1 MNQQDLIA
9 NVVQE
14 VLRQIDPSKTGG
26 TSASNY
32 RSGTAGGSKPA
43 GGSGDGLFTNV
54 DQAVDTATHAQR
66 QLAAAGMEA
75 RKGIVAIIKSISGQN
90 ADAWGKMELDET
102 KLGRLDHKIAK
113 LHLLNNV
120 PGTEFLNTVAH
131 SGDNGIGLDE
141 GAPWGVI
148 GVITPVT
155 HSIPTMSANAINMIA
170 AGNSM
175 VINAHPSG
183 AKCLAHAASVYNKA
197 IKAKFNIDPLIC
209 VINPPTLQ
217 TAEAIF
223 SHPRIPLLVA
233 TGGPAVARAAMKQT
247 KRAIVAGPGNPPVVV
262 DETADL
268 DNAAKSII
276 QGGAFDNNLLCI
288 GEKEVFVVA
297 SVFEKM
303 MDAMRR
309 AGAVE
314 LPSAAIEKL
323 AKVAFKYENDH
334 YAVSKD
340 FVGKDPQVLGAA
352 AGVNIRAGVDL
363 LFGETDESSPF
374 VFEEQM
380 MPFVPFVRAR
390 DFDHALDMAVKHEH
404 GFGHTAIIHSN
415 NLANITR
422 MGQTM
427 NTTLFAVNGPST
439 GCLGIGGE
447 GYASYS
453 IATPTGEGVTNP
465 MTFTRFRRQTVSGS
479 LRIV

>member
-1 MNQQDLIA
+1 
-9 NVVQE
+9 
-14 VLRQIDPSKTGG
+14 
-26 TSASNY
+26 
-32 RSGTAGGSKPA
+32 
-43 GGSGDGLFTNV
+43 
-54 DQAVDTATHAQR
+54 
-66 QLAAAGMEA
+66 
-75 RKGIVAIIKSISGQN
+75 
-90 ADAWGKMELDET
+90 
-102 KLGRLDHKIAK
+102 
-113 LHLLNNV
+113 
-120 PGTEFLNTVAH
+120 
-131 SGDNGIGLDE
+131 
-141 GAPWGVI
+141 
-148 GVITPVT
+148 
-155 HSIPTMSANAINMIA
+155 
-170 AGNSM
+170 
-175 VINAHPSG
+175 
-183 AKCLAHAASVYNKA
+183 
-197 IKAKFNIDPLIC
+197 LIC

-223 SHPRIPLLVA
+223 EHPRIPLLVA

-268 DNAAKSII
+268 DNAARSII

-297 SVFEKM
+297 SVFDKM

-314 LPSAAIEKL
+314 LPSAAIDKL

-340 FVGKDPQVLGAA
+340 FVGKDPHVLGQA
-352 AGVNIRAGVDL
+352 AGVNIRPGVDL

-380 MPFVPFVRAR
+380 MPFVPFVRVR
-390 DFDHALDMAVKHEH
+390 DFDHALDLAIKHEH

-422 MGQTM
+422 MGQAM

>member
-1 MNQQDLIA
+1 LFA
-9 NVVQE
+9 E
-14 VLRQIDPSKTGG
+14 VDP
-26 TSASNY
+26 
-32 RSGTAGGSKPA
+32 
-43 GGSGDGLFTNV
+43 
-54 DQAVDTATHAQR
+54 AVDMATHAQR

-75 RKGIVAIIKSISGQN
+75 RKGIVNILKTLSTQN
-90 ADAWGKMELDET
+90 ADAWGKLELDET
-102 KLGRLDHKIAK
+102 HLGRLDHKIAK
-113 LHLLNNV
+113 LHLLQNV
-120 PGTEFLNTVAH
+120 PGTEFLKTVAH

-141 GAPWGVI
+141 AAPWGVI

-155 HSIPTMSANAINMIA
+155 HSIPTLTANAINMIA
-170 AGNSM
+170 AGNAL
-175 VINAHPSG
+175 VVNAHPSG

-209 VINPPTLQ
+209 VINPPTLK
-217 TAEAIF
+217 TAEQIF

-247 KRAIVAGPGNPPVVV
+247 KRAIVAGPGNPPVVI
-262 DETADL
+262 DETANL
-268 DNAAKSII
+268 DIAARAII

-297 SVFEKM
+297 SVFDKM
-303 MDAMRR
+303 MAAMRS

-314 LPSAAIEKL
+314 LASSAIDRL
-323 AKVAFKYENDH
+323 AKAAFKYDKDH

-340 FVGKDPQVLGAA
+340 FVGKDPKVLAQA
-352 AGVNIRAGVDL
+352 AGVNLRDGVDL
-363 LFGETDESSPF
+363 LFGQTDESNPF
-374 VFEEQM
+374 VAEEQM
-380 MPFVPFVRAR
+380 MPFVPFVRVR
-390 DFDHALDMAVKHEH
+390 DFDHALDLAIKHEH

-415 NLANITR
+415 NLAHITR
-422 MGQTM
+422 MGQAM

-465 MTFTRFRRQTVSGS
+465 MTFTRFRRQTISGS

>member
-9 NVVQE
+9 SVVQE
-14 VLRQIDPSKTGG
+14 VLKQIAPG
-26 TSASNY
+26 AA
-32 RSGTAGGSKPA
+32 AGAARAAAPA
-43 GGSGDGLFTNV
+43 GSGDGLFTSV
-54 DQAVDTATHAQR
+54 DEAVEVATRSQR
-66 QLAAAGMEA
+66 QLAAAGVKVRE
-75 RKGIVAIIKSISGQN
+75 GIVQIIKTTAGKN

-113 LHLLNNV
+113 LHLLQNV
-120 PGTEFLNTVAH
+120 PGTEFLRTVAH

-141 GAPWGVI
+141 AAPWGVI

-155 HSIPTMSANAINMIA
+155 HSIPTLSANAINMIA
-170 AGNSM
+170 AGNAM
-175 VINAHPSG
+175 VVNAHPSG
-183 AKCLAHAASVYNKA
+183 AKCLAYAASVYNRL
-197 IKAKFNIDPLIC
+197 IKQQFNIDPLIC
-209 VINPPTLQ
+209 VINPPTLKS
-217 TAEAIF
+217 AEEIF
-223 SHPRIPLLVA
+223 AHPRIPLLVA

-247 KRAIVAGPGNPPVVV
+247 KRAIVAGPGNPPVVI

-268 DNAAKSII
+268 DVAARSII
-276 QGGAFDNNLLCI
+276 QGGGFDNNLLCI

-297 SVFEKM
+297 SVFDKM
-303 MDAMRR
+303 MAAMRR

-314 LPSAAIEKL
+314 LNASAIDRL
-323 AKVAFKYENDH
+323 AKVAFKYENNH
-334 YAVSKD
+334 YAVNKD
-340 FVGKDPQVLGAA
+340 FVGKDTHILGEA
-352 AGVNIRAGVDL
+352 AGVNVRPGVDL

-380 MPFVPFVRAR
+380 MPFVPFVRVP
-390 DFDHALDMAVKHEH
+390 DFDHALDLAIKHEH

-422 MGQTM
+422 MGQAM